1 MRFFL
6 QCLVAFMAFNLTS
19 PALADAGLPSTISAE
34 IKGNCERT
42 YKLLGPGR
50 VLKCIRQKS
59 EEYQREI
66 ARSLSPNNLPST
78 ISAEIKGTCE
88 RTYELLGPG
97 RVLKCIR
104 QKSEEYIEEVGLQPS
119 SPTQENGLAE
129 DNANGNAS
137 NQRQLGQ
144 ERVYGGKTEKN

>member
-34 IKGNCERT
+34 IKGTCERT

-59 EEYQREI
+59 EEY
-66 ARSLSPNNLPST
+66 
-78 ISAEIKGTCE
+78 
-88 RTYELLGPG
+88 
-97 RVLKCIR
+97 
-104 QKSEEYIEEVGLQPS
+104 IEEAGLQPS